1 MRVTIA
7 ELLPDNEQDA
17 VSYQILSAITGLSG
31 RELRHAIRRERRQGQ
46 PILSSKRGLWRWNGE
61 DPREFDGTYQRLIKI
76 GCDYLNTARLMKEMR
91 MQG

>member
-1 MRVTIA
+1 MTIS

-46 PILSSKRGLWRWNGE
+46 PILSSKRGLWRRNGE